1 MLFLVL
7 SAVFDGEE
15 SLATL
20 PQFETVRSAPDLST
34 PHPCGNPVFR
44 NAFLMR
50 LRRGDC
56 ARHLS
61 STDSRYVCQCDTSAP
76 LLSPLPAFGP
86 T

>member
-1 MLFLVL
+1 MMVALLAGKGL
-7 SAVFDGEE
+7 SP
-15 SLATL
+15 L
-20 PQFETVRSAPDLST
+20 PQFEPVRSASGLST

-61 STDSRYVCQCDTSAP
+61 STDSCYVCQCDPPAP